1 MQILKTFN
9 DIQKDENIQ
18 SMYVTEHLPKL
29 FQEQKKYLLS
39 QFKKAKMKKL
49 KTGWQIVNGSYC
61 LFVENEKI
69 SPPCHSDEESNES
82 SDSEIH
88 SQSSSA
94 SQS

>member
-1 MQILKTFN
+1 
-9 DIQKDENIQ
+9 
-18 SMYVTEHLPKL
+18 MYVTEHLPKL
-29 FQEQKKYLLS
+29 FQEKKYLLL

-49 KTGWQIVNGSYC
+49 KTAWQIVNGPYC
-61 LFVENEKI
+61 LFVENKKI
-69 SPPCHSDEESNES
+69 SPSPCHFDEESNES